1 MGATILG
8 AFLGRKSINVGTI
21 GRATTAA
28 RGAGRV
34 LKETQDVGR
43 AKETVAAV
51 DEAIAALDAEFKAE
65 ADALGAR
72 TDPLTEP
79 LETIALKPTRQ
90 NISVRLVALAWAP
103 AWQRRDRPG
112 HPRLGVSRSGGKT
125 PWCIVV
131 DTPCVRARSSSFSR
145 WRRCSASPRRPSP
158 PHPRPPHPT
167 LSPGGRGE
175 LSGTVVRTV
184 DGDTVW
190 VRLPSGIEK
199 VRYIGI
205 DTPEV
210 HHPTRGEEP
219 GGRAATEINRGLVG
233 DRPVR
238 LEPDVQLRDRY
249 GRLLAY
255 VWVRRADG
263 VEVMVNAEM
272 VRLGYAQVMTIPPN
286 VRHAEMFRKLAAEAR
301 EQRRGLWAP

>member
-1 MGATILG
+1 MG
-8 AFLGRKSINVGTI
+8 R
-21 GRATTAA
+21 
-28 RGAGRV
+28 
-34 LKETQDVGR
+34 
-43 AKETVAAV
+43 
-51 DEAIAALDAEFKAE
+51 
-65 ADALGAR
+65 
-72 TDPLTEP
+72 
-79 LETIALKPTRQ
+79 
-90 NISVRLVALAWAP
+90 
-103 AWQRRDRPG
+103 
-112 HPRLGVSRSGGKT
+112 
-125 PWCIVV
+125 
-131 DTPCVRARSSSFSR
+131 
-145 WRRCSASPRRPSP
+145 
-158 PHPRPPHPT
+158 
-167 LSPGGRGE
+167 
-175 LSGTVVRTV
+175 VVRTV

-190 VRLPSGIEK
+190 VQLASGIEK

-233 DRPVR
+233 DRAVR
-238 LEPDVQLRDRY
+238 LEPDVQLRDRH

-301 EQRRGLWAP
+301 EHHRGLWAGLPRP